1 MVNENDLEKILA
13 YELERIKE
21 QGQTKVN
28 LAEIG
33 RRTGISRAV
42 LRRWKS
48 NGYEVRSSGRRGR
61 PGGSV
66 KLAPFADVIE
76 EMLRSGVSNSSVIMS
91 RLRALGYGGGLTII
105 KEYVSSHRD
114 LVPAERILAVP
125 EKNRGRRYS
134 TERGDCFQMDW
145 GFVNVVDM
153 LGNIW
158 RCACFAMVCHHCG
171 FRFVEFFP
179 NARQENLFIGMIHAF
194 SVMGLPQRVLTDNMK
209 SVVIRLDAMGN
220 AVFNHDY
227 DEFQKQLG
235 FRTELCK
242 VAHPY
247 TKGTVER
254 LVRYVKDNFVQGR
267 AFINVSDLNAQVF
280 DWCMEKNGNLLRE
293 RGLIPNDEHAQE
305 KACMPCLSDPLP
317 LLEYLAPLRSI
328 SFDGFVEY
336 EGRRFGVPLS
346 YTAKKAR
353 VLRNRDILQVLSVD
367 GVLLSEYR
375 VDWSMRS
382 KTCPGQWDTE
392 MPEEHPTAP
401 VKAVMHIRSG
411 KATDRFSR
419 FAFSR
424 EKR

>member
-91 RLRALGYGGGLTII
+91 QLRALGYGGGLTII
-105 KEYVSSHRD
+105 KEYVSAHRD

-179 NARQENLFIGMIHAF
+179 SARQENLFIGMIHAF

-209 SVVIRLDAMGN
+209 SVVIRRDAMGN
-220 AVFNHDY
+220 AVFNADTAIP
-227 DEFQKQLG
+227 DS
-235 FRTELCK
+235 
-242 VAHPY
+242 
-247 TKGTVER
+247 
-254 LVRYVKDNFVQGR
+254 
-267 AFINVSDLNAQVF
+267 FIDA
-280 DWCMEKNGNLLRE
+280 
-293 RGLIPNDEHAQE
+293 
-305 KACMPCLSDPLP
+305 LP
-317 LLEYLAPLRSI
+317 E
-328 SFDGFVEY
+328 D
-336 EGRRFGVPLS
+336 
-346 YTAKKAR
+346 
-353 VLRNRDILQVLSVD
+353 
-367 GVLLSEYR
+367 
-375 VDWSMRS
+375 
-382 KTCPGQWDTE
+382 
-392 MPEEHPTAP
+392 
-401 VKAVMHIRSG
+401 
-411 KATDRFSR
+411 
-419 FAFSR
+419 
-424 EKR
+424 